1 MGTALRRPSMTRE
14 QFLDWVQT
22 REGRWEFD
30 GFDPVAMT
38 GGTVNHNR
46 ICQNLWFALRRRL
59 RGGPCQV
66 LGPDAGV
73 ATSHDAVRFP
83 DAVVTCVAEP
93 GSAQLLSAP
102 LLVFEVISPT
112 SSRLDRIVKLREY
125 AAVPSIRR
133 YVIVESSSAALTV
146 HARAQ
151 GDAPWTTT
159 ALTGEEVLPLPEIG
173 LEVPVAEFFEAVEF
187 EEGGAG

>member
-66 LGPDAGV
+66 LGPDAGI

-173 LEVPVAEFFEAVEF
+173 LEVPVAEFFEAVEV

>member
-1 MGTALRRPSMTRE
+1 MTRE

-102 LLVFEVISPT
+102 LLVFEVIGPT

-133 YVIVESSSAALTV
+133 YVILESSSAALTV

-173 LEVPVAEFFEAVEF
+173 LEVPVAEFFEGVEV
-187 EEGGAG
+187 EEGAAG

>member
-30 GFDPVAMT
+30 GFDPVSMT

-173 LEVPVAEFFEAVEF
+173 LEVPVAEFFEAVEV

>member
-38 GGTVNHNR
+38 GGTRNHGR
-46 ICQNLWFALRRRL
+46 ICHNISRALGNRL
-59 RGGPCQV
+59 RAGPCEV
-66 LGPDAGV
+66 LGMVAGIATGPDR
-73 ATSHDAVRFP
+73 VRYP
-83 DAVVTCVAEP
+83 DGVVTCTA
-93 GSAQLLSAP
+93 GAGTDQLLP
-102 LLVFEVISPT
+102 EPVIVFEVISPT

-173 LEVPVAEFFEAVEF
+173 LEVPVAEFFEAVEV